1 MKKSIVLWG
10 LIAGCLGMNAAVV
23 VAGGEDGASVLKREA
38 ARARELQDL
47 QYQAKLIEQRAKI
60 AKSYQAYKE
69 SGGFI
74 PSDMDVMG
82 FNVGNNEKNLDT
94 ASSVINQRKNTK
106 KEVKIT
112 LPILKRINGN
122 QASFT
127 TKSGDV
133 EAKEGGFLPGGYR
146 VLAVS
151 SINGAKLEK
160 DGIIYQVGL
169 SWD

>member
-1 MKKSIVLWG
+1 MKKSTVFGALV
-10 LIAGCLGMNAAVV
+10 AGCLGVNTVAVM
-23 VAGGEDGASVLKREA
+23 AGPEDGAFVLKREA

-74 PSDMDVMG
+74 PGDMDSMG
-82 FNVGNNEKNLDT
+82 FDEGNSKKSIEVSSPVTIQRNNT
-94 ASSVINQRKNTK
+94 A
-106 KEVKIT
+106 EIT

-122 QASFT
+122 QASFKT
-127 TKSGDV
+127 ASGNV
-133 EAKEGGFLPGGYR
+133 EAKEGGYLPGGYR

-151 SINGAKLEK
+151 TVNGAKLEK
-160 DGIIYQVGL
+160 EGVIYQVGF